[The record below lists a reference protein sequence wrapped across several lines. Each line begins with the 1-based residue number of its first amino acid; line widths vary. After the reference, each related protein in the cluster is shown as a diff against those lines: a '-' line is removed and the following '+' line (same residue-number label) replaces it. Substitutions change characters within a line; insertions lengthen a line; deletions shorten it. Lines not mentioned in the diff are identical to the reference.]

1 MKAQRPNLDQIE
13 DLNEGS
19 VTRFSAQSP
28 SHTTVL
34 DIEIVKEG
42 THRSTSAF
50 LLCPKKCQILH
61 DSSCGTW
68 PATTSLSSQGI
79 QQIKLDNCSKLTLI
93 GQSTYHTTMSL
104 GYM

>member
-1 MKAQRPNLDQIE
+1 MSVPKIE

-19 VTRFSAQSP
+19 ETQFSAQSS

-61 DSSCGTW
+61 DS
-68 PATTSLSSQGI
+68 
-79 QQIKLDNCSKLTLI
+79 
-93 GQSTYHTTMSL
+93 
-104 GYM
+104 